1 MDFDSSSSSRSTSAG
16 KSTMIEQG
24 PVRFLRQRQGTT
36 RCSLNEAELGGALGS
51 RVRPGTSGLFSTA
64 ACRTSLDRY
73 GSTMSAHRHVSALA
87 GTSEKAGDLRTAA
100 RLYADAARSAPNLA
114 ERHHLTRQAARISH
128 ALPA

>member
-36 RCSLNEAELGGALGS
+36 RCSLNDAELGEPALGS

-73 GSTMSAHRHVSALA
+73 GSTMSAHRC
-87 GTSEKAGDLRTAA
+87 GFR
-100 RLYADAARSAPNLA
+100 RSSQ
-114 ERHHLTRQAARISH
+114 HLG
-128 ALPA
+128 